1 MRAAGKTRRA
11 QRQNRLEAEE
21 ETNTILSVLKVE
33 SPQSTHPITVTV
45 EVNGRYLSM
54 EIDMGVAVSIILR
67 ETWKKLFPEAS
78 LKPSAVLLKTYTGE
92 PMLVV
97 GVMEVQVNYELQS
110 HKLPLL
116 VVAGKG
122 PSLIGHDWL
131 QHIQLNWRD
140 IGITTL
146 DNGQAQAR

>member
-92 PMLVV
+92 PC
-97 GVMEVQVNYELQS
+97 
-110 HKLPLL
+110 
-116 VVAGKG
+116 
-122 PSLIGHDWL
+122 
-131 QHIQLNWRD
+131 
-140 IGITTL
+140 
-146 DNGQAQAR
+146 